1 MVINQQLNVA
11 MEPGNM
17 VDKYTLCVKKDAVIV
32 AHLPLG
38 KTGKSAESIVYFLQ
52 EDRYANFNVVI
63 TGKKVNLG
71 DGKGMKD
78 MFVEDFQD
86 KANVRY
92 IDTSQKY
99 NKLNI
104 PFFQAT

>member
-1 MVINQQLNVA
+1 

-32 AHLPLG
+32 AHLPL
-38 KTGKSAESIVYFLQ
+38 VYFLR

-99 NKLNI
+99 NKLNL